1 MRSEILQLLRTAP
14 SSDDATAVA
23 IVTAVAAV
31 DSSMVISQPRC
42 NSSASD
48 GEAGT
53 ERIGLHSQPSGT
65 TSSQGCPS
73 TNNADDDGSDHDPAE
88 SEKESSGGE
97 DHPFDKPHIV
107 DVSAF
112 VLVGGHHDG

>member
-23 IVTAVAAV
+23 IVTTV
-31 DSSMVISQPRC
+31 DSSTVISQPHSC
-42 NSSASD
+42 NSSASV

-73 TNNADDDGSDHDPAE
+73 TNNADDGSEHDPAE
-88 SEKESSGGE
+88 SEEESSGGE
-97 DHPFDKPHIV
+97 DHPFDKLHIV